1 MFDVEAEVKSLKEE
15 IVHLQ
20 SELFKLQKNQSSRVG
35 LQGGRGETG
44 ATGASG
50 RDAVLIVKQ
59 DAETNTVQ
67 IFDEAG
73 TEKATLISIPGKNGR
88 DGVDGQSI
96 TGPAGED
103 GRNAPSLDEVVR
115 GVLQA
120 VKAKL

>member
-1 MFDVEAEVKSLKEE
+1 MFDAEAEVKSLKEE

-50 RDAVLIVKQ
+50 RDAVLRVVT
-59 DAETNTVQ
+59 DAKENV
-67 IFDEAG
+67 ICVFDEAG
-73 TEKATLISIPGKNGR
+73 NEKATLVSIPGKNGR
-88 DGVDGQSI
+88 DGVDGKSI
-96 TGPAGED
+96 TGPAGKD